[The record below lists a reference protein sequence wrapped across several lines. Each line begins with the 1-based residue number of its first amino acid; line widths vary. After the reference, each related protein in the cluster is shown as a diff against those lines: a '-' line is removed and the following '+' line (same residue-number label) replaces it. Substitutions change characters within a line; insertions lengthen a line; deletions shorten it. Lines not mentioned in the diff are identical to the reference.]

1 MYRSF
6 FLGGSDN
13 MPAGVAFLGR
23 GARSDLG
30 LVVVDL
36 AGADRFGVVGRI
48 DVSILTGTLSLSH
61 FEVDLMCC

>member
-1 MYRSF
+1 
-6 FLGGSDN
+6 